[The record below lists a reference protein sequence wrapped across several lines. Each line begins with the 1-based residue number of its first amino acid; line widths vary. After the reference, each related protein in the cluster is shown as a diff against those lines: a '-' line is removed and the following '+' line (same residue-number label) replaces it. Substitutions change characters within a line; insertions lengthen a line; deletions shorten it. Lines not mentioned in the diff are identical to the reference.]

1 MPFGSLWLVLGLI
14 SLTAQGQADGN
25 RAELEARW
33 QQAHEERINRQ
44 THRALATLNE
54 LLAETRGKAEFLDL
68 RMKIERELGEAY
80 LTDNDP
86 ASAVVHL
93 SDVVEQQP
101 ADALSQYKLGMAYR
115 DLGDNRRAT
124 THLRAAIEGGFSNL
138 AAQVNLIEA
147 AFLAKQSALGLN
159 TAKTLLEKPV
169 KSVAVLV
176 RIGNVLFDHLFY
188 QQALEYFKTACRLE
202 PDAFEPC
209 FRAALV
215 SYLLEDNAAVVKALS
230 SFVPGNAEAASLVA
244 SAEAK
249 LGHYTRAEEILRTT
263 MERVPES
270 QHAYIN
276 LALIELDQGEKT
288 KAESVLDSLR
298 AMKAKG
304 EAKVFYTMRRNDCPE
319 VAQQA
324 SEQVAKGG
332 QSPEKAEFYE
342 QLAAQLEQGSNY
354 LSAVGFI
361 QLAQAYGEQSAQSL
375 YVAAVS
381 CLNHDP
387 LSSEPVTLLRE
398 AIRIDPRFAQAYYLL
413 GRASVRQGRLEDAA
427 SAFRKAT
434 ELDAN
439 PTFYVSLGK
448 TLKSGGS
455 GLQKRNEAK
464 VAYEQALKI
473 DPQNAQAHLELGRLF
488 VESEQFDDAR
498 TELEKALE
506 LEPDF
511 FEAAYLLGRLYHREG
526 NEEKSRKYIAQFSET
541 KKALMEQSILGAG
554 YLGEDR

>member
-1 MPFGSLWLVLGLI
+1 MA
-14 SLTAQGQADGN
+14 AQGQAEIN
-25 RAELEARW
+25 RAELDARW
-33 QQAHEERINRQ
+33 QQAHEERIKRQ
-44 THRALATLNE
+44 THRALEMLNK
-54 LLAETRGKAEFLDL
+54 LLADTRGKPEFLDL
-68 RMKIERELGEAY
+68 KVKIEREMAEAY
-80 LTDNDP
+80 LTENNP
-86 ASAVVHL
+86 ATAVVYL
-93 SDVVEQQP
+93 NDVVEQQP
-101 ADALSQYKLGMAYR
+101 SDGLSQYKLGMAYR

-124 THLRAAIEGGFSNL
+124 THLRAAAEGGFSNL

-147 AFLAKQSALGLN
+147 AFLAKQSALALN
-159 TAKTLLEKPV
+159 TAKALLEKPM

-176 RIGNVLFDHLFY
+176 RIGNLLFEHLFY
-188 QQALEYFKTACRLE
+188 REALRYFQTACGLE
-202 PDAFEPC
+202 PGAFEPC

-215 SYLLEDNAAVVKALS
+215 SYLLDDNPAVVKALS
-230 SFVPGNAEAASLVA
+230 GFVAVNAEAASLVA

-249 LGHYTRAEEILRTT
+249 LGHYARAEEILRTT
-263 MERVPES
+263 IEHFPGS

-276 LALIELDQGEKT
+276 LALIEMDQGENT
-288 KAESVLDSLR
+288 KAESLLDTLR
-298 AMKAKG
+298 AMNAKG
-304 EAKVFYTMRRNDCPE
+304 EAKVFYTMKRNGCAEAARGASVE
-319 VAQQA
+319 VAK
-324 SEQVAKGG
+324 EV

-342 QLAAQLEQGSNY
+342 QLAAQLQRGSNY

-361 QLAQAYGEQSAQSL
+361 LLAQMYGEHSAASL

-398 AIRIDPRFAQAYYLL
+398 AIRSDPQFAQAYYLL
-413 GRASVRQGRLEDAA
+413 GRASVRQGRLADAA

-448 TLKSGGS
+448 TLKSEGS
-455 GLQKRNEAK
+455 GPQQRNQAK
-464 VAYEQALKI
+464 AAYEQALKI
-473 DPQNAQAHLELGRLF
+473 DPQDAQAHLELGRLF
-488 VESEQFDDAR
+488 VESEKFEDAR
-498 TELEKALE
+498 SELEKALE

-526 NEEKSRKYIAQFSET
+526 DEKKSRKHIEQFSET
-541 KKALMEQSILGAG
+541 KKALMEQSVLGAG